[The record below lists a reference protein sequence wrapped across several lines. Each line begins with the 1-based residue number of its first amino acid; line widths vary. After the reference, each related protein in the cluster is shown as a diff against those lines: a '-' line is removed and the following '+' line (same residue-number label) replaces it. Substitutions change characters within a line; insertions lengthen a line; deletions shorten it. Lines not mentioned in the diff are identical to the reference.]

1 MTEEYIENAE
11 LREELEQLI
20 AENIR
25 LKQQISK
32 LLGEPFG
39 ENYQA
44 LSEWIKQKI
53 KEKHQI
59 Q

>member
-1 MTEEYIENAE
+1 VKFIENAE
-11 LREELEQLI
+11 LREELEELM

-25 LKQQISK
+25 LKNRIAE

-44 LSEWIKQKI
+44 LTEWIKQKI
-53 KEKHQI
+53 KEKHQT

>member
-1 MTEEYIENAE
+1 MKFIENAE
-11 LREELEQLI
+11 LREELEELM

-25 LKQQISK
+25 LKNRIAE

-44 LSEWIKQKI
+44 LTEWIKQKI
-53 KEKHQI
+53 KEKHQA